1 VNVSDLLVESYDRLP
16 ELVRSAVD
24 GLTPVQLVWAPAPGA
39 NTIGWLVWHLTRIQD
54 DHIADILGQDQVWVA
69 GGWAGRF
76 GLDADPSN
84 TGYGHSAEDVA
95 SVRPESA
102 QALVEYY
109 DAVAARTREMLTG
122 VTESDLDRIVDE
134 SWQPPVTLG
143 VRLVSVVNDD
153 LQHVGQA
160 AYLRGLLPGD

>member
-1 VNVSDLLVESYDRLP
+1 MNVSDLLVETYDRLP
-16 ELVRSAVD
+16 DLVRSAVD
-24 GLTPVQLVWAPAPGA
+24 GLTPEQLVWAPAPGA

-54 DHIADILGQDQVWVA
+54 DHIADILGTDQVWVA
-69 GGWAGRF
+69 GDWAGRF
-76 GLDADPSN
+76 GLAADPSN

-102 QALVEYY
+102 RALIDYY

-122 VTESDLDRIVDE
+122 LTEPDLDRIVDE

-143 VRLVSVVNDD
+143 VRLVSVANDD
-153 LQHVGQA
+153 LQHLGQA
-160 AYLRGLLPGD
+160 GYLRGLQTGG